1 MSIPYTSCILLIE
14 PVGKIEQPR
23 IDFNQILAANF
34 LPFSNHANL
43 PNVMWT
49 FNLFICPLLSFF
61 LSFSRESYSCVCV
74 RVSGRVSD
82 RFQGRRED
90 TQWLLSFQS
99 HPRSFLPT
107 LCASLIAR
115 TRRKEKESGKEKN
128 KKNLRSSSSVGRIV
142 IREEDQRSNGISRSR
157 HAKNSEFFF
166 SIYYFKILFFF
177 IVGRV
182 K

>member
-49 FNLFICPLLSFF
+49 FNLFICHLLSFF

-115 TRRKEKESGKEKN
+115 TRRKEEESGKEKN
-128 KKNLRSSSSVGRIV
+128 KKNLRSSSVGRIV

-166 SIYYFKILFFF
+166 SIFYFKILFFF